1 MTHLLATSRNP
12 RLCNKRAARNAHSR
26 ALSAPLHFQ
35 RALFGTFFCAAVV
48 VGFTEPG
55 WSQSSGDFGM
65 FRSSIG
71 FDKDRR
77 HMIDPIGGNRDESGN
92 LVVSGGISSDI
103 SSKSACGLSAA
114 AVGNFLSVVVDG
126 NNNTV
131 IVTANQNNSGAIS
144 ASNVLNGKIQFP
156 C

>member
-1 MTHLLATSRNP
+1 
-12 RLCNKRAARNAHSR
+12 
-26 ALSAPLHFQ
+26 
-35 RALFGTFFCAAVV
+35 
-48 VGFTEPG
+48 
-55 WSQSSGDFGM
+55 M